1 MDRKQTNKIFLEHL
15 TITSFRISFDINHN
29 PILTIFNDINCFNLR
44 DEANFFQYEPD
55 DYFDDEIALN
65 CEINKWR
72 KDYFLFLEKNIDD
85 PNKTEINI

>member
-1 MDRKQTNKIFLEHL
+1 MNRKQNKIFLEHL
-15 TITSFRISFDINHN
+15 TITSFRISFDINYN
-29 PILTIFNDINCFNLR
+29 PNLTIFNDRDNSNLR
-44 DEANFFQYEPD
+44 EEVYFFQYEPD
-55 DYFDDEIALN
+55 DYFDDEIAIN